1 MYEVSGVEPRL
12 ADFAGSEAGI
22 LTLRS
27 VTAGI
32 LHKGLCRFLSNRYGT
47 DGASCSD
54 CLVDDDTALPRE
66 GWIEPGNSLTSY
78 GSPTSK
84 LTSEDGFLECKVRLW
99 ALKSGIPV

>member
-47 DGASCSD
+47 EYS
-54 CLVDDDTALPRE
+54 
-66 GWIEPGNSLTSY
+66 
-78 GSPTSK
+78 
-84 LTSEDGFLECKVRLW
+84 
-99 ALKSGIPV
+99 